1 VPTRRSPQDWGE
13 YASALATNLHR
24 HRIAAGLSQEA
35 LAHRAGITRNYYQQ
49 LERGRLGNG
58 AAANPSLRVVL
69 HLVAVLDTTLDE
81 LLPSSASVDW
91 TV

>member
-1 VPTRRSPQDWGE
+1 MPQDWGD

-49 LERGRLGNG
+49 LERGRLANG
-58 AAANPSLRVVL
+58 APTNPTLRVVL
-69 HLVAVLDTTLDE
+69 HLVAVLGTTLEE
-81 LLPSSASVDW
+81 LLPNSAFVDW